1 MVVKW
6 GVYSKRTTQNDR
18 IVWVIIIQKA
28 SWKRWDM
35 YWDEKVF
42 RERGTD
48 FHIMRNIFWF
58 STLLCS
64 LCVSEL
70 VIASKNTQ
78 EWDRLSQCLQLSGVC
93 KEATRPM
100 KIQCN
105 ESYRGGSPVSPM
117 SIWEESQPGDKNNL
131 PWVTTC
137 LVETYR

>member
-93 KEATRPM
+93 KEATRQWKYSVM
-100 KIQCN
+100 
-105 ESYRGGSPVSPM
+105 RVT
-117 SIWEESQPGDKNNL
+117 EEEVQYPLWVYGKSLNL
-131 PWVTTC
+131 EIRTIFH
-137 LVETYR
+137 E